1 MSDRKG
7 SGESKT
13 QHLEVRNISDPFS
26 VLHTENAGGMQQI
39 VDVFFSN
46 NFQENG

>member
-13 QHLEVRNISDPFS
+13 QHLEVRNIFDPFS
-26 VLHTENAGGMQQI
+26 VFHTENVAGM
-39 VDVFFSN
+39 
-46 NFQENG
+46 